1 MSRSETRRIRDCYTA
16 GQDLLIKR
24 MTTRGCPPAE
34 IAEAVGKTAKQVLAR
49 AFFLKNGKSAAQIKK
64 MGWPVPDPF
73 RLHDWGP
80 GFWNQNVTEKPGK
93 TARMLQSPVTQ
104 TLGGVGKYQ

>member
-1 MSRSETRRIRDCYTA
+1 MSRSETRRIRDCYTT
-16 GQDLLIKR
+16 GQDLLINR
-24 MTTRGCPPAE
+24 MTAKGCSPAE

-73 RLHDWGP
+73 RLHVWGP
-80 GFWNQNVTEKPGK
+80 GFWDQNVTEKPG
-93 TARMLQSPVTQ
+93 TTPRMLQTPINR
-104 TLGGVGKYQ
+104 TLGGVGKYE

>member
-1 MSRSETRRIRDCYTA
+1 MSRSETRRIRDRYTV
-16 GQDLLIKR
+16 GQDALIKQ
-24 MTTRGCPPAE
+24 MTSNGCPTVE

-80 GFWNQNVTEKPGK
+80 GFYGQDIIEKPR
-93 TARMLQSPVTQ
+93 TTPRMLQTPTNR
-104 TLGGVGKYQ
+104 TLGGVGKYE